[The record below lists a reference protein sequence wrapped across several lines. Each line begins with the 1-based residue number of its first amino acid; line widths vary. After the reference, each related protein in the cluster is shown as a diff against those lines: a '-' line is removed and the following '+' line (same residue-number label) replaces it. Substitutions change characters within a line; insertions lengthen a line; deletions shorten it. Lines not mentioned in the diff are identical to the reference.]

1 MNGEIIE
8 QPKIHSI
15 LIVDD
20 SPDIIVMLSTLL
32 KDLYRTKIATNGE
45 KALKLLE
52 LPDKPDLIL
61 LDIVMPGMDGYEVLS
76 RIKSNPDTRDIPVI
90 FLTSQTGVQEEKKGF
105 ELGAVDYITKPI
117 SPPILL
123 ARIKTHLTLKDA
135 RDFLQDKNKFL
146 EKEILKRTQEIIAIQ
161 DVTIMALASLAETR
175 DTETGNHIK
184 RTQTYVKLIA
194 NKLKNHPR
202 FKHFLTDA
210 NIELLYK
217 SAPLHDI
224 GKVGVPDNILLKPA
238 KLTPQEFEIMQKHT
252 ILGRDAI
259 LPAEQKIGKIRSFLG
274 IAKEIAYSHQE
285 RWCGTGYPEGLAG
298 DDIPISARLM
308 AVADVYDAL
317 ITKRI
322 YKPAFPHEQAVEIIK
337 SGYGIHFDPDVVDA
351 FLSIS
356 DQCFEIAKKYSSAE
370 EDIKRR

>member
-1 MNGEIIE
+1 MNEVID

-20 SPDIIVMLSTLL
+20 SPDIIVMLSALL
-32 KDLYRTKIATNGE
+32 KDLYKTKIATNGE
-45 KALKLLE
+45 KALKILE
-52 LPDKPDLIL
+52 FSDKPDLIL
-61 LDIVMPGMDGYEVLS
+61 LDIVMPGMDGYEVL
-76 RIKSNPDTRDIPVI
+76 RQIKSNPDTWDIPVI
-90 FLTSQTGVQEEKKGF
+90 FLTSQTGVQEEKKGL
-105 ELGAVDYITKPI
+105 ELGAVDYIIKPI

-123 ARIKTHLTLKDA
+123 ARIKNHLMLKDA
-135 RDFLQDKNKFL
+135 RDFLKDKNKFL

-202 FKHFLTDA
+202 FKRFLTDA

-238 KLTPQEFEIMQKHT
+238 KLTHEEFKIMQRHT

-259 LPAEQKIGKIRSFLG
+259 LSAEQRIGKIRSFLD

-285 RWCGTGYPEGLAG
+285 KWCGTGYPEGLAG

-351 FLSIS
+351 FLKVS
-356 DQCFEIAKKYSSAE
+356 DQCFEIAQKYSSAE